1 MYQQFVISRIG
12 NNSLLYHIIYC
23 SFGIVWQVQNDYQKI
38 YPENQNTLEANF
50 ENFYSKILPI
60 FQKKVV
66 SLQGKEWLKDSVDQ
80 SVKEGN
86 SVIAYK
92 KNNNF

>member
-1 MYQQFVISRIG
+1 MITKKYFHKTKT
-12 NNSLLYHIIYC
+12 LLK
-23 SFGIVWQVQNDYQKI
+23 Q
-38 YPENQNTLEANF
+38 TL
-50 ENFYSKILPI
+50 KILPI

-66 SLQGKEWLKDSVDQ
+66 GLQGKEWLKDSVDQ

-92 KNNNF
+92 